1 MFSYIRGVLTE
12 KGPDSAIVECNGIGY
27 LLSVPASTLGRL
39 QAVGQE
45 VKLFTYLS
53 VREDGISLYGFI
65 SGEEK
70 ELFLLLLSVSGVGP
84 KAALSVLSALTPE
97 EFYLAVVREDIKSLT
112 RVPGIGP
119 KSAKRL
125 FVELREKVGTKDL
138 TKQAQD
144 TGHADALSDAMEA
157 LLTLGYNA
165 GEAQSALQAVQS
177 RADSE
182 LSGRELLRQALARL
196 GSR

>member
-12 KGPDSAIVECNGIGY
+12 KALDSAVVECNGIGY

-53 VREDGISLYGFI
+53 VREDGISLYGFT

-84 KAALSVLSALTPE
+84 KAALSVLSALTPA

-125 FVELREKVGTKDL
+125 FVELREKVETKDL
-138 TKQAQD
+138 TKQAQA